1 VIASPPDLFVDVVR
15 SVVGAGGAV
24 RFRADGDSMR
34 PTIRGGEIV
43 TAAPIVDGRIVAGD
57 VLLFRSA
64 GRVLAHRVIAID
76 ATAADRI
83 VCLRGDA
90 KTGCDAPARV
100 SQIVARVVSVERNG
114 RTIRLDGIAARLT
127 YRVRAA
133 VSRIWFGLT
142 WMMRKRRRT
151 LC

>member
-1 VIASPPDLFVDVVR
+1 MIAAPSDLFVDVLQ
-15 SVVGAGGAV
+15 SVLAGGGLV

-64 GRVLAHRVIAID
+64 GRVLAHRVVTID
-76 ATAADRI
+76 ATSREP
-83 VCLRGDA
+83 VVRLRGDG
-90 KTGCDAPARV
+90 KRGCDGPVDA
-100 SQIVARVVSVERNG
+100 SQIVGRLVAVERDG
-114 RTIRLDGIAARLT
+114 RTVRLDGTLARLR
-127 YRVRAA
+127 YRMRAA
-133 VSRIWFGLT
+133 AGHVWRWRT
-142 WMMRKRRRT
+142 RATRRHART